1 MLIGEVE
8 RTIGISRDTVRYYER
23 EGLIA
28 GPPRLE
34 NNYKEYSVETVE
46 RLRFIRQVQELGF
59 TLAEIRQL
67 LSLADSGSIDCAAVA
82 PHVKAK
88 IEDIDAKIAAL
99 SDLRARL
106 SSLSSECEATEPGG
120 ICKPLAQSL
129 KGVV

>member
-8 RTIGISRDTVRYYER
+8 RAIGISRDTVRYYER

-34 NNYKEYSVETVE
+34 NNYKEYSADTVE

-67 LSLADSGSIDCAAVA
+67 LSLADSGSIDCCTIA
-82 PHVKAK
+82 PHVTAK

-99 SDLRARL
+99 SDLKARL
-106 SSLSSECEATEPGG
+106 LSLSSDCEATDPGE
-120 ICKPLAQSL
+120 ICKPL
-129 KGVV
+129 VV